1 MRVSI
6 REASLISGSA
16 KSINTNSA
24 EGTDYHAVELGYVS
38 VTPLR
43 SDMTDH
49 QALTAIE
56 TWNYLKDS
64 ELLHKS

>member
-1 MRVSI
+1 VK
-6 REASLISGSA
+6 SGF
-16 KSINTNSA
+16 
-24 EGTDYHAVELGYVS
+24 VS

-49 QALTAIE
+49 QALQAIE

>member
-1 MRVSI
+1 M
-6 REASLISGSA
+6 SGP
-16 KSINTNSA
+16 NS
-24 EGTDYHAVELGYVS
+24 DFDPVE

-43 SDMTDH
+43 ADMTNH
-49 QALTAIE
+49 QAMTAIE